1 MDLSE
6 RMGFQ
11 RLLSFFLG
19 SIFASLLALTYELL
33 GHTTNLVHPQ
43 LFIAL
48 VGLAIGAGITN
59 FLYSEIANDRGQIR
73 QVRQFIAVTTI
84 MAIVLVVF
92 TTTNVH
98 ISQKDVPMQ
107 VIYVVVWSL
116 FPLYRLV
123 DRVMHFFGKV
133 QAPIE

>member
-6 RMGFQ
+6 QMAFQ

-19 SIFASLLALTYELL
+19 SIFASLLALAYEIL
-33 GHTTNLVHPQ
+33 GYTTKLVHPQ
-43 LFIAL
+43 LLIAL
-48 VGLAIGAGITN
+48 TGLAVGAGITN

-73 QVRQFIAVTTI
+73 QVKQMVSCTTI
-84 MAIVLVVF
+84 MIILLVVF
-92 TTTNVH
+92 STDQRMKTGGDT
-98 ISQKDVPMQ
+98 MQ
-107 VIYVVVWSL
+107 VLYLVVWSL

-123 DRVMHFFGKV
+123 NRIISFFGKV